1 MYLPASINIP
11 AIALAALLGL
21 GSSVLSAPSKAAGDY
36 AHRPEV
42 SAFIDEMVTT
52 EGFDAATL
60 GSVFAAAK
68 FQQPIVDAISRPAEK
83 VLTWRTYQDI
93 FLTNTRVS
101 KGREF
106 MQRQHEA
113 LSRATAAHGVPAEV
127 ITAIIGVETLYGT
140 RKGSWRVIDAL
151 STLAFDYSPRAK
163 FFRSELKHFLL
174 LAREENVDPLL
185 PVGSYAG
192 AMGYGQFIASSYRHY
207 AIDFDGDGKRDIWE
221 NPVDAIGSVANYLAE
236 HGWQAS
242 GAVTLQTSVP
252 AAELEDAYSGKLKPS
267 ISLAELAERGMD
279 ISTAT
284 AYSPTAAGNLAGT
297 KVAPIRLEGKQGPEY
312 WIGFKNFYVITRY
325 NHSNLYAMA
334 VHQLSQRLRDDS
346 IASGPAR

>member
-11 AIALAALLGL
+11 AIALSALLGL
-21 GSSVLSAPSKAAGDY
+21 GCSVLSAASKAAGDY

-42 SAFIDEMVTT
+42 GAFIDEMVTT
-52 EGFDAATL
+52 EGFDATTL
-60 GSVFAAAK
+60 GSVFTAAE

-93 FLTNTRVS
+93 FLTDTRVS

-113 LSRATAAHGVPAEV
+113 LSRATAEHGVPAEV

-151 STLAFDYSPRAK
+151 ATLAFDYPPRAK

-192 AMGYGQFIASSYRHY
+192 AMGYGQFISSSYRHY

-236 HGWQAS
+236 HGWQES
-242 GAVTLQTSVP
+242 GAVTLQTSAP
-252 AAELEDAYSGKLKPS
+252 AADLEDAYSVELKPS
-267 ISLAELAERGMD
+267 ISLAALAERGMD
-279 ISTAT
+279 ISAAT
-284 AYSPTAAGNLAGT
+284 AYSPTAAANLAGT
-297 KVAPIRLEGKQGPEY
+297 KVAPIRLEGKQGTEY

-334 VHQLSQRLRDDS
+334 VYQLSQRLRDDS
-346 IASGPAR
+346 IASGSAR

>member
-1 MYLPASINIP
+1 MYQSTSKNIP
-11 AIALAALLGL
+11 AMTLSALIGL
-21 GSSVLSAPSKAAGDY
+21 GFSVISSAGMAAGDY

-42 SAFIDEMVTT
+42 AAFIDEMVTT
-52 EGFDAATL
+52 EGFDAAAL
-60 GSVFAAAK
+60 GSVFAAAE
-68 FQQPIVDAISRPAEK
+68 FQQPIVDAISKPAEK

-93 FLTNTRVS
+93 FLTDTRVS
-101 KGREF
+101 AGREF

-113 LSRATAAHGVPAEV
+113 LSRASKEHGVPAEV

-151 STLAFDYSPRAK
+151 ATLAFDYSPRAT

-174 LAREENVDPLL
+174 LAREESVDPLL

-221 NPVDAIGSVANYLAE
+221 NPVDAIGSVANYLAK
-236 HGWQAS
+236 HGWEES
-242 GAVTLQTSVP
+242 GAVILQTSAPDAV
-252 AAELEDAYSGKLKPS
+252 LEDAYNVNLKPS
-267 ISLAELAERGMD
+267 ISLAGLAERGLD
-279 ISTAT
+279 ISAVT
-284 AYSPTAAGNLAGT
+284 AYSPAAAADLAGT
-297 KVAPIRLEGKQGPEY
+297 QVAPIRLEGKQGAEY
-312 WIGFKNFYVITRY
+312 WLGFKNFYVITRY

-334 VHQLSQRLRDDS
+334 VYQLSERLRDDA
-346 IASGPAR
+346 IASGLTR